1 MEKTRVNHKA
11 KLICRRR
18 ITARPFP
25 RQIPLYIYLA
35 PPLIVHICS
44 HNLFIFNCPH
54 IYIIMSFRAPNL
66 IRSTVGRRAGQ
77 TLNLRSQVI
86 RRRFATEGG
95 PEIVSSFISLVDCN
109 ILLNRTRPNHLLHDR
124 PTLVIS
130 SQVSVLLPSE
140 LHITST
146 APAGPSTI
154 LPIKLIR

>member
-1 MEKTRVNHKA
+1 MSPTNHGPPISQA
-11 KLICRRR
+11 DPALFI
-18 ITARPFP
+18 
-25 RQIPLYIYLA
+25 LG

-109 ILLNRTRPNHLLHDR
+109 ILLKRTRPNHLLHDR

>member
-1 MEKTRVNHKA
+1 MSPTNHGPPISQA
-11 KLICRRR
+11 DP
-18 ITARPFP
+18 A
-25 RQIPLYIYLA
+25 LYILG

-44 HNLFIFNCPH
+44 HNLFTFNCPH

-109 ILLNRTRPNHLLHDR
+109 ILLKRTRPNHLLHDR

>member
-1 MEKTRVNHKA
+1 MSPTNHGPPISQA
-11 KLICRRR
+11 DP
-18 ITARPFP
+18 A
-25 RQIPLYIYLA
+25 LYILG

-109 ILLNRTRPNHLLHDR
+109 ILLKRTRPNHLLHDR